1 MSSAESQRAREDMEE
16 EEDEKEGHRAVRG
29 RRKEPTRDER
39 RDIIPKQSAPQIDSF
54 IASHSS

>member
-1 MSSAESQRAREDMEE
+1 MEE